1 MFSSGLR
8 HGFGK
13 EYDENKRLRFEGTY
27 DCGKKLRGKEFDSK
41 GYLIYE
47 GYYINGERE
56 LDN

>member
-1 MFSSGLR
+1 M
-8 HGFGK
+8 
-13 EYDENKRLRFEGTY
+13 RFEGIY